1 MLARLRR
8 HADNDVP
15 AAVAALGQAYSR
27 GDYGL
32 VKSDKKALKLFQ
44 RAADLGDVFS
54 CASVGD
60 YYFDGRGV
68 KSDRKKA
75 ARFYRIGAENG
86 EPWAQN
92 HLAQCYELGA
102 GVPRDLD
109 EAKRLFALAAAQGL
123 QYANAQLQRFSNA
136 P

>member
-15 AAVAALGQAYSR
+15 EAVAELAVSYSN
-27 GDYGL
+27 GVYGL
-32 VKSDKKALKLFQ
+32 VKSDKKALKLRE
-44 RAADLGDVFS
+44 RAAELGDVFS
-54 CASVGD
+54 WASLGHH
-60 YYFDGRGV
+60 YYSGTGV

-86 EPWAQN
+86 EPLAQN
-92 HLAQCYELGA
+92 CLALCYELGA

-109 EAKRLFALAAAQGL
+109 EAKRLYALAAAQGL
-123 QYANAQLQRFSNA
+123 QSANAQLQRLSNA